1 MSGVIVYRNELLP
14 LSETFVLAQAGA
26 MRRYRPTFLGLRC
39 PEPSLLNPDDCLLA
53 ERYSLLPQPLR
64 SMAYTTC
71 GVAPMLHT
79 PAFTKQLKAAKPAL
93 VHAHFGTDAMNAL
106 PIARSLNVPLIVTLH
121 GYDVTADQRGINPLR
136 NAVLAARK
144 RALWRHASV
153 FLCVSEFIRE
163 RALAAGY
170 PEDKLVVHRIGIDV
184 ARFQPRPPRP
194 SHDVVFVGRLTE
206 KKGCAYLLAAM
217 QKVRRTVPD
226 ARLLLIGDGPLR
238 QPLQELAAS
247 LDAGCTF
254 LGRQS
259 HAQVL
264 EAIAS
269 ARVLALPSVTAAN
282 GDSEGLPMVLAEAQ
296 ALGVPVVGTRHA
308 GIPEGIVDGHAG
320 LLSDERDVCGL
331 ARNLKRVLQDDALHT
346 DLSRRGIEL
355 VRHECNLRYQTDQL
369 ESIYDTVLASPG
381 LQPSTCFSAR
391 ATAK

>member
-14 LSETFVLAQAGA
+14 PSETFVLAQASA
-26 MRRYRPTFLGLRC
+26 MRRYRPTFLGLRTT
-39 PEPSLLNPDDCLLA
+39 EPSLLSSNDAMLA
-53 ERYSLLPQPLR
+53 EPSSLLPRPLR
-64 SMAYTTC
+64 SVAYTAF
-71 GVAPMLHT
+71 GVAPALHR
-79 PAFTKQLKAAKPAL
+79 PSFIKRLKATNPAL
-93 VHAHFGTDAMNAL
+93 VHAHFSTDALNAI
-106 PIARSLNVPLIVTLH
+106 PIARALDIPLIVTLH

-144 RALWRHASV
+144 RALWQHAAL

-163 RALAAGY
+163 RALAAGF
-170 PEDKLVVHRIGIDV
+170 PADKLVVHRIGIDV
-184 ARFQPRPPRP
+184 ARFKPRPSTP

-217 QKVRRTVPD
+217 QKVRRTLPD
-226 ARLLLIGDGPLR
+226 ARLLVIGDGPLR
-238 QPLQELAAS
+238 EPLQELAAS

-254 LGRQS
+254 LGRQT

-269 ARVLALPSVTAAN
+269 ARACAIPSVTAAN
-282 GDSEGLPMVLAEAQ
+282 GDSEGLPMILAEAQ

-331 ARNLKRVLQDDALHT
+331 ARNLKRVLQDDALHA
-346 DLSRRGIEL
+346 DLSRRGLEL
-355 VRHECNLRYQTDQL
+355 VHHEFNLRHQTGLL
-369 ESIYDTVLASPG
+369 ESIYDTVLTSAS
-381 LQPSTCFSAR
+381 LQPSTCFTAR

>member
-14 LSETFVLAQAGA
+14 PSETFVLAQASA
-26 MRRYRPTFLGLRC
+26 MRRYRPTFLGLRTT
-39 PEPSLLNPDDCLLA
+39 EPSLLNPSDCLLA
-53 ERYSLLPQPLR
+53 EHDSLLPRPLR
-64 SMAYTTC
+64 SIAYTGS
-71 GVAPMLHT
+71 GVAPALHR
-79 PAFTKQLKAAKPAL
+79 PSFLQRLKAANPAL
-93 VHAHFGTDAMNAL
+93 VHAHFSTDALNAL
-106 PIARSLNVPLIVTLH
+106 PIARALNIPLIVTLH
-121 GYDVTADQRGINPLR
+121 GYDVTADQRGMNPLR
-136 NAVLAARK
+136 NSILAARK
-144 RALWRHASV
+144 RALWRHTSV

-163 RALAAGY
+163 CALAAGF
-170 PEDKLVVHRIGIDV
+170 PADKLVVHRIGIDV
-184 ARFQPRPPRP
+184 ARFKPRPSPP

-226 ARLLLIGDGPLR
+226 ARLILIGDGPLR

-259 HAQVL
+259 HEQVL
-264 EAIAS
+264 EAIAA
-269 ARVLALPSVTAAN
+269 ARVCAIPSVTAAN
-282 GDSEGLPMVLAEAQ
+282 GDSEGLPMILAEAQ

-320 LLSDERDVCGL
+320 LLSDERDVSGL
-331 ARNLKRVLQDDALHT
+331 ARNLKRVLQDDALHA

-355 VRHECNLRYQTDQL
+355 VLHDCNLQLQTEQL
-369 ESIYDTVLASPG
+369 ESIYDAVLTSAS